1 MPEKIFLET
10 FPLYKYYNLKTQ
22 YTSLIYFE
30 KCAINMK
37 CLECK
42 SFQTF
47 TMRNDYYRY
56 KIDNDPS
63 PENKVLK
70 LDYKCTH
77 CEKFE
82 RFFMINFS
90 ANGKRVAKVGQFPS
104 WEINVEKKIE
114 DILGERSEFY
124 KMGLIN
130 ESQSYGIGAYA
141 YYRRIVE
148 EIIQDLL
155 VSIEKLIPENEKPK
169 YIDALEQTKKT
180 TVTEKKIELVKE
192 LLPSNLRPDGLN
204 PLSILHSALSEGL
217 HNLPDSECLR
227 IANEIRETIIYLIT
241 QIKEQEYTAK
251 TYSDNMK
258 KILESKNKKKTIE

>member
-10 FPLYKYYNLKTQ
+10 FPLYRKFNLKTQ
-22 YTSLIYFE
+22 YTSLIYFD

-37 CLECK
+37 CLECN
-42 SFQTF
+42 SNQTF
-47 TMRNDYYRY
+47 TMRNDYYQNR
-56 KIDNDPS
+56 IDNDPS
-63 PENKVLK
+63 PKNKVLK
-70 LDYKCTH
+70 LNYKCTH

-82 RFFMINFS
+82 RFFMIHFS
-90 ANGKRVAKVGQFPS
+90 IDGKKVEKVGQFPP
-104 WEINVEKKIE
+104 WEIKIE
-114 DILGERSEFY
+114 KTIEEILGNRTEYY
-124 KMGLIN
+124 KMGIIN

-148 EIIQDLL
+148 EIIQELL
-155 VSIEKLIPENEKPK
+155 ESIEKLIPEAEKTK

-192 LLPSNLRPDGLN
+192 LLPINLQPDGLN

-241 QIKEQEYTAK
+241 QIKEQESTAK
-251 TYSDNMK
+251 KYSENMK
-258 KILESKNKKKTIE
+258 KILESKNKRNKTE

>member
-1 MPEKIFLET
+1 MPEKLFLET
-10 FPLYKYYNLKTQ
+10 YPLYRYTNLKML
-22 YTSLIYFE
+22 YTSLLHFE

-37 CLECK
+37 CFECK
-42 SFQTF
+42 SNQTF

-63 PENKVLK
+63 PNNKVLK

-82 RFFMINFS
+82 RFFTIHIS
-90 ANGKRVAKVGQFPS
+90 ADGKKVGKVGQFPP
-104 WEINVEKKIE
+104 WEINLEKKIE
-114 DILGERSEFY
+114 NILGNRSELY
-124 KMGLIN
+124 KMGIIN

-148 EIIQDLL
+148 EIIQELIE
-155 VSIEKLIPENEKPK
+155 SIEKLIPETDKPK

-241 QIKEQEYTAK
+241 QIKDQEYTAK
-251 TYSDNMK
+251 KYSENMK
-258 KILESKNKKKTIE
+258 KILDSKNKGKSTE